1 MFTGLVEQVGR
12 LTDRRTTPYGQEL
25 VIHAALSSELSMGQS
40 IAVNGVCLSLTGRGP
55 DTFTV
60 MAVPETISKTT
71 LGELP
76 VDAPVNLERA
86 LLPES
91 RLDGHLVQGHVD
103 TVCAI
108 TDASTQEGKRIYK
121 FHVPDRYSG
130 LIVPRGSIA
139 LDGISLTI
147 ADLHESYISVAIIP
161 HTYQHTNVNVW
172 QTGTHCNVEFDILAK
187 YVARQM
193 TVCRPP

>member
-12 LTDRRTTPYGQEL
+12 LTDRKTTSYGQEL
-25 VIHAALSSELSMGQS
+25 VIHASLSSELSTGQS
-40 IAVNGVCLSLTGRGP
+40 IALNGVCLSLTGHGP

-103 TVCAI
+103 TVCTI

-121 FHVPDRYSG
+121 FLIPDEYSG

-161 HTYQHTNVNVW
+161 HTYQHTNVNAW
-172 QTGTHCNVEFDILAK
+172 QAGTHCNVEFDILAK

-193 TVCRPP
+193 TTYRSP